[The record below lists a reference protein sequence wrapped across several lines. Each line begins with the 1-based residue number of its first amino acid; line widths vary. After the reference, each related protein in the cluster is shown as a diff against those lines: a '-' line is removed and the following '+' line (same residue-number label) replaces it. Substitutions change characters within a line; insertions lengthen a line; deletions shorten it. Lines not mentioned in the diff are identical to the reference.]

1 MKQVSSANT
10 TIETSDK
17 IGQKKHGGSYKSSD
31 TARYLQFYNGKSAL
45 PNFPSR
51 RSLKLEHSSRNSQHP
66 TTRRRHSVTSLSTS
80 SSPTL
85 QAPPLKRARID
96 QVSAT
101 TNSTKV
107 LKQLTKPEIEND
119 LDIKPPNFSIQE
131 GELWDDL
138 FDVQVWQSENKATF
152 EKSVDIET
160 WTDDFIILGFSSN
173 ALSAFHTIIQRAYIS
188 FGPELVNM
196 ILQYETVGNI
206 ASLMVWGD
214 VMEYS
219 RRNSAGE
226 FTERKDSETSLSPT
240 AASSLQ

>member
-1 MKQVSSANT
+1 M
-10 TIETSDK
+10 
-17 IGQKKHGGSYKSSD
+17 
-31 TARYLQFYNGKSAL
+31 
-45 PNFPSR
+45 
-51 RSLKLEHSSRNSQHP
+51 
-66 TTRRRHSVTSLSTS
+66 
-80 SSPTL
+80 
-85 QAPPLKRARID
+85 
-96 QVSAT
+96 
-101 TNSTKV
+101 
-107 LKQLTKPEIEND
+107 END

-131 GELWDDL
+131 GELWDDR

>member
-1 MKQVSSANT
+1 M
-10 TIETSDK
+10 
-17 IGQKKHGGSYKSSD
+17 
-31 TARYLQFYNGKSAL
+31 
-45 PNFPSR
+45 
-51 RSLKLEHSSRNSQHP
+51 
-66 TTRRRHSVTSLSTS
+66 
-80 SSPTL
+80 
-85 QAPPLKRARID
+85 
-96 QVSAT
+96 
-101 TNSTKV
+101 
-107 LKQLTKPEIEND
+107 END